1 MERASLTHTTK
12 RWSLSALTLTFLLTA
27 CGGSGDPV
35 IPETNNP
42 NDPNNPANPS
52 NPGATSSVTY
62 FPLNTYLK
70 GDNYLGEGTEAFAG
84 IMFNPLIKAY
94 VIAPVDA
101 QTLEPASANISDYS
115 ITMND
120 QVIDS
125 AEQYAMLQR
134 IVGLPNQLNTALVID
149 TGGRSQAVNRQA
161 LINELKAYI
170 SAVQSHPDPVVK
182 NQQFTILAYGDEVSA
197 VQPTLTASAETLNSA
212 LDSVLTNWETLGQ
225 GTSTY
230 EAIVTAIGTYTG
242 TSPADSAQEYELGND
257 GIDDLLDGYQ
267 QSATDLSLFRLSS
280 VVLVSA
286 GGASNNIFT
295 AESVREALEW
305 QSYVVYDTEAESEA
319 AEPDT
324 NENVSEND
332 NTVIPDSAITY
343 LGKPLL
349 YVRVG
354 DGQPNAAL
362 QNMAAAS
369 IDGRNYSFANE
380 LITAQLNA
388 IAIRTKEDNRHLVR
402 FAVRERDG
410 NHTIL
415 FRSQSRGFNYALVT
429 ELDLKAIYEASQ
441 DLDTP
446 VAPPPQVAP
455 LVEITNASNDYFAA
469 GRIRRVDATRLFPA
483 TRFTVK
489 AYSASSDYS
498 WTIGGV
504 VRNPNADGSVTISA
518 ADVGNSIV
526 LTNTVENVSVTMTIE

>member
-42 NDPNNPANPS
+42 NDPNNPANAS

-84 IMFNPLIKAY
+84 ITFNPLIKAY

-197 VQPTLTASAETLNSA
+197 VQPTLTANAETLNSA

-230 EAIVTAIGTYTG
+230 EAIVTAIGTYKG
-242 TSPADSAQEYELGND
+242 TSPTDSAQEYELGND
-257 GIDDLLDGYQ
+257 SIDDLLDGYQ
-267 QSATDLSLFRLSS
+267 QTATDLALFRLSS

-286 GGASNNIFT
+286 GAASNNIFT
-295 AESVREALEW
+295 AESVR
-305 QSYVVYDTEAESEA
+305 
-319 AEPDT
+319 
-324 NENVSEND
+324 
-332 NTVIPDSAITY
+332 
-343 LGKPLL
+343 
-349 YVRVG
+349 
-354 DGQPNAAL
+354 
-362 QNMAAAS
+362 
-369 IDGRNYSFANE
+369 
-380 LITAQLNA
+380 
-388 IAIRTKEDNRHLVR
+388 
-402 FAVRERDG
+402 
-410 NHTIL
+410 
-415 FRSQSRGFNYALVT
+415 
-429 ELDLKAIYEASQ
+429 
-441 DLDTP
+441 
-446 VAPPPQVAP
+446 
-455 LVEITNASNDYFAA
+455 
-469 GRIRRVDATRLFPA
+469 
-483 TRFTVK
+483 
-489 AYSASSDYS
+489 
-498 WTIGGV
+498 
-504 VRNPNADGSVTISA
+504 
-518 ADVGNSIV
+518 
-526 LTNTVENVSVTMTIE
+526 